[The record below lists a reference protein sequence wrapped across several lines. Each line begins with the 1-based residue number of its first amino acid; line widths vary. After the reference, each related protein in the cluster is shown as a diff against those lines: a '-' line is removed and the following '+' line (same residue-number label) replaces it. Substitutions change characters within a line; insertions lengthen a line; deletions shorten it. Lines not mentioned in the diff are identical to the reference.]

1 MVLPQESLH
10 ARCGE
15 VSKQKLHPVVASR
28 KRITNRISA
37 VHDATNLQ
45 SVCHITATQNPVLSF
60 PHRRGPICL
69 CLENLSH
76 PPSSTHVLT
85 ISLPLEPAACWLVI
99 VNDRWNPRGRCG
111 DSGGLVGGRG
121 IGVPANRCVASGWP
135 ANLAEGVDTCP
146 PAGDSGG
153 SSLINALDN
162 WLVKR
167 SAARHEL
174 PVSLG
179 CQNFPLAILRKL
191 SKLKEEATSAGES
204 NANISSR
211 DTIRAR
217 NNSVAKTPP
226 NSSSKRRK
234 ASCSSPSLKGLSS
247 FIKMLC
253 AFLKVAQ
260 RNMRAMSS
268 GDAVGKA
275 RPKKSSKQSSRAVS
289 WKYVDNF
296 TLVAVFWNSMLGPS
310 SVRAHT

>member
-1 MVLPQESLH
+1 MTAGIPVGAAVTLAAWSVEGES
-10 ARCGE
+10 AF
-15 VSKQKLHPVVASR
+15 QQIVV
-28 KRITNRISA
+28 
-37 VHDATNLQ
+37 
-45 SVCHITATQNPVLSF
+45 
-60 PHRRGPICL
+60 
-69 CLENLSH
+69 
-76 PPSSTHVLT
+76 
-85 ISLPLEPAACWLVI
+85 
-99 VNDRWNPRGRCG
+99 
-111 DSGGLVGGRG
+111 
-121 IGVPANRCVASGWP
+121 WP

-191 SKLKEEATSAGES
+191 SKLKEEATSAG
-204 NANISSR
+204 
-211 DTIRAR
+211 
-217 NNSVAKTPP
+217 
-226 NSSSKRRK
+226 
-234 ASCSSPSLKGLSS
+234 LKGLSS

-289 WKYVDNF
+289 W
-296 TLVAVFWNSMLGPS
+296 
-310 SVRAHT
+310 